1 MFFWV
6 NVLFINE
13 RGTHSLPNK
22 AASFST
28 ARHYWPVDI
37 RCISPPALTDWKLGL
52 EPRSLRRVSVSS
64 QTSDNQRG
72 TPGLAGGRG
81 LGTSPGAAYLC
92 SLDPVSQDHR
102 VRGREECEEGGGRKK
117 EKGGTRKF

>member
-1 MFFWV
+1 M
-6 NVLFINE
+6 
-13 RGTHSLPNK
+13 PNK

-52 EPRSLRRVSVSS
+52 EPRALGRVSVSS

-102 VRGREECEEGGGRKK
+102 VRGRERNVRREGAEKK
-117 EKGGTRKF
+117 KGTRKF

>member
-1 MFFWV
+1 M
-6 NVLFINE
+6 
-13 RGTHSLPNK
+13 
-22 AASFST
+22 
-28 ARHYWPVDI
+28 
-37 RCISPPALTDWKLGL
+37 
-52 EPRSLRRVSVSS
+52 SS

-117 EKGGTRKF
+117 KKEKGGTRKF